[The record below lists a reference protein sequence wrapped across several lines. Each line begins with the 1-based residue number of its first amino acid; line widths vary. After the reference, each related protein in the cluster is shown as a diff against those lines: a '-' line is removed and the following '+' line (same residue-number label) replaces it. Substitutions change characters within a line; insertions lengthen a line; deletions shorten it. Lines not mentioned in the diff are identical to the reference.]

1 MLKIILA
8 SVLCVALAACTY
20 RDPNKAAANV
30 APPIRN
36 AGNAGI
42 ISPAAA
48 GGDPGAWQRF
58 SSNAPA
64 RIQCG
69 ELPIVLEGN
78 RTDLNLSGNCG
89 YVRVAGDHNDIVIE
103 LAPGGTIEITGAHN
117 DVTWTQPNA
126 TIPATFYDRGTS
138 NTFHPEPRT

>member
-1 MLKIILA
+1 MGL
-8 SVLCVALAACTY
+8 VACAPVNG
-20 RDPNKAAANV
+20 DPGKAAANV

-36 AGNAGI
+36 TGNTGMI
-42 ISPAAA
+42 GSAAA
-48 GGDPGAWQRF
+48 GGPSGWQRF

-78 RTDLNLSGNCG
+78 HTNLTLSGNCG
-89 YVRVAGDHNDIVIE
+89 YVRVAGNHNDIAIE

-117 DVTWTQPNA
+117 DVSWTQPNA
-126 TIPATFYDRGTS
+126 AIPATFYNRGES